1 MDGRMESR
9 VLVGV
14 LLALVSGMM
23 NGSFTLPMR
32 FLGRWEWENVW
43 SLFIA
48 ISCLVMPT
56 AIISALAPQ
65 SWTIIAHAPTHA
77 IWIASVTGFAWGF
90 GAIMFGQ
97 SVSALGISLANTFVL
112 AMSSALGSLI
122 PMLLL
127 APRRVFSHTGQMIL
141 AGVAIEIIGIASCG
155 VAGRRREKTV
165 SDGSERGDLVGRAR
179 PMAVGLLLAVG
190 AGVLSAVFN
199 IGFGMS
205 QPIAEYGRTA
215 GLSEFS
221 STNLIWW
228 IMLAA
233 GSIANLG
240 FCGYLLFTNH
250 SLGRFTQPGGWRLYS
265 LSALMAL
272 LWGGS
277 IFVYGAAVPRLGP
290 LGTSIGWPL
299 SLATG
304 LLLAN
309 AIGIGLG
316 EWRRA
321 SAGARGWMYSGIGIL
336 LIAIAVLGQ
345 ANH

>member
-1 MDGRMESR
+1 
-9 VLVGV
+9 
-14 LLALVSGMM
+14 
-23 NGSFTLPMR
+23 
-32 FLGRWEWENVW
+32 
-43 SLFIA
+43 
-48 ISCLVMPT
+48 MPT
-56 AIISALAPQ
+56 AIVSALAPR
-65 SWTIIAHAPTHA
+65 SWGVIAHLPAHTA
-77 IWIASVTGFAWGF
+77 WIAISTGFAWGF

-112 AMSSALGSLI
+112 AMSSALGSFL

-127 APRRVFSHTGQMIL
+127 APQKLFSPTGRMIV
-141 AGVAIEIIGIASCG
+141 AGVAIEVAGITFCG
-155 VAGRRREKTV
+155 VAGRQREKA
-165 SDGSERGDLVGRAR
+165 GGAEAERGDLVGHAR
-179 PMAVGLLLAVG
+179 PMGVGLLLAMG
-190 AGVLSAVFN
+190 SGVLSAVFN
-199 IGFGMS
+199 IGFGLS
-205 QPIAEYGRTA
+205 QPIAEYGRAA
-215 GLSEFS
+215 GLSEFC

-240 FCGYLLFTNH
+240 FCLYLLYRNRSMAKF
-250 SLGRFTQPGGWRLYS
+250 RQPGEMRLYS
-265 LSALMAL
+265 LSALMAV

-321 SAGARGWMYSGIGIL
+321 PTHARGWMYAG
-336 LIAIAVLGQ
+336 IAVLLTAIVVLGR
-345 ANH
+345 ANY

>member
-1 MDGRMESR
+1 MESGL
-9 VLVGV
+9 VVGV
-14 LLALVSGMM
+14 LLAVVSGIM

-65 SWTIIAHAPTHA
+65 SWTIIAHVPAHA
-77 IWIASVTGFAWGF
+77 VWIASLTGFAWGF

-97 SVSALGISLANTFVL
+97 SVSAIGISLANTFVL
-112 AMSSALGSLI
+112 ALSSALGSLF

-127 APRRVFSHTGQMIL
+127 APNKVFSHTGRMIL
-141 AGVAIEIIGIASCG
+141 AGVAIEIAGIALCG
-155 VAGRRREKTV
+155 MAGRQREKAAG
-165 SDGSERGDLVGRAR
+165 DGSERGDLVGRAR

-190 AGVLSAVFN
+190 AGLLSAVFN

-205 QPIAEYGRTA
+205 QPIAEYGRSA

-240 FCGYLLFTNH
+240 FCAYLLFKNH
-250 SLGRFTQPGGWRLYS
+250 SMAKFTQPGGQRLYF
-265 LSALMAL
+265 LSSLMAL

-309 AIGIGLG
+309 AIGVGLG
-316 EWRRA
+316 EWRQAPSR
-321 SAGARGWMYSGIGIL
+321 ARGWMYSGIGVL
-336 LIAIAVLGQ
+336 LIAIVVLGR
-345 ANH
+345 ANY